1 MTTVS
6 IVLRKGKH
14 VDDSVFLDKEG
25 EPVLYFATAN
35 KVFNL
40 RGAKKIRLVVSDR
53 KPRDT
58 TNAVVLTYD
67 NEITDLH
74 DATTGELL
82 LKKSSTYYQL
92 DRFIENNFDIDYLKL
107 SDPITL
113 WAWIYDE
120 SQ

>member
-1 MTTVS
+1 MTTAS
-6 IVLRKGKH
+6 IVLKKRKYMDG
-14 VDDSVFLDKEG
+14 SVFLDEIG
-25 EPVLYFATAN
+25 EHVLCFSTAN
-35 KVFNL
+35 KVFKL

-82 LKKSSTYYQL
+82 LKKSSTYYRL
-92 DRFIENNFDIDYLKL
+92 DRFIENNFDIDYSKS

-120 SQ
+120 S